1 MADSLQLE
9 IKNLRKEYP
18 GVVALNDLSLSF
30 RPGEV
35 HAIVGE
41 NGAGKSTL
49 IKCIT
54 GAITPT
60 SGEMIINGV
69 SYEAMDPQLSKQMGI
84 GVIYQEFNNVP
95 TMSAAENVF
104 LGEKTDG
111 TKYIANKKS
120 REKQASALFKQLG
133 VDIDPSQKVKELSP
147 AYQQIIEIA
156 RAVNQNVSFLIMDE
170 PTAPLTVSEVALL
183 FRIIEDLK
191 AKGITVIYISHRL
204 EEIFEIADRVSVL
217 RDGNYIATLDVN
229 KTNRQQLISMMVGRE
244 MNETYPTR
252 SIKRGREILSVENLT
267 GNGDVEISFALHE
280 GEILGV
286 GGLVGSGRTELM
298 QMLYGVV
305 PPTAGKICINGKET
319 SIKQPNL
326 AIQNGI
332 ALMPEDR
339 KVQGLFLNQSVG
351 WNVSINAIKSIC
363 KRTVVNRKSEEA
375 MAEKYVGR
383 FRIKTPSIDQK
394 VLNLSGGNQQKV
406 TIAKAMATEP
416 MIAIFDEP
424 TRGIDVNAKQEI
436 YQLMNE
442 LVEAGHGVILVS
454 SDMPELIGMS
464 DRIIVISEGHLA
476 GTLDREEFSQ
486 ERILD
491 LASTEY

>member
-1 MADSLQLE
+1 MVNSLLLE

-35 HAIVGE
+35 HALVGE

-54 GAITPT
+54 GAIQPT
-60 SGEMIINGV
+60 SGELVINGT
-69 SYEAMDPQLSKQMGI
+69 SYAAMDPQLSKKLGI

-104 LGEKTDG
+104 LCEKTNNSFMVN
-111 TKYIANKKS
+111 TRE
-120 REKQASALFKQLG
+120 REKMALELFEQLG
-133 VDIDPSQKVKELSP
+133 VDIDPSAKIRDLSP
-147 AYQQIIEIA
+147 ACQQIVEIA

-170 PTAPLTVSEVALL
+170 PTAPLTVSEVQML
-183 FRIIEDLK
+183 FRIIADLK
-191 AKGITVIYISHRL
+191 AKGITIIYISHRL
-204 EEIFEIADRVSVL
+204 DEIFEIADRVSVL
-217 RDGNYIATLDVN
+217 RDGNYVATRNIAETQ
-229 KTNRQQLISMMVGRE
+229 RQELISLMVGRE
-244 MNETYPTR
+244 MTETCPSR
-252 SIKRGREILSVENLT
+252 NAVIGDEILRVEHLT
-267 GNGDVEISFALHE
+267 GNGDEDISFTLHK
-280 GEILGV
+280 GEILGI
-286 GGLVGSGRTELM
+286 GGLVGSGRTELI
-298 QMLYGVV
+298 QMIYGAA
-305 PPTAGKICINGKET
+305 PYTAGTIYIDGAAKNIRKPT
-319 SIKQPNL
+319 S

-332 ALMPEDR
+332 SLIPEDR
-339 KVQGLFLNQSVG
+339 KNQGVFLNHSIS
-351 WNVSINAIKSIC
+351 WNVAINAIRSLC
-363 KRTVVNRKSEEA
+363 KLGIVKNREELKLA
-375 MAEKYVGR
+375 QKYVEK
-383 FRIKTPSIDQK
+383 FRIKTPSAGQK
-394 VLNLSGGNQQKV
+394 VMNLSGGNQQKV
-406 TIAKAMATEP
+406 TIAKAMATNP

-442 LVEAGHGVILVS
+442 LVEAGHGIILVS

-476 GTLDREEFSQ
+476 GELSREEFTQ

-491 LASTEY
+491 MASTEY